1 MGHFGQDVHLP
12 RMTDIA
18 VQDATNP
25 EATALEATVRLA
37 ARGDERAFDRL
48 VSEHHAAMARVAY
61 VICGDAD
68 VTRDAVQ
75 GAWSIAWRRLPSL
88 RDPAQVRAW
97 LVAIAAN
104 EARQALRR
112 QRRRPVVDLSATY
125 DHAAGGDPADAIEVV
140 DLQRALARLKPD
152 ERQLLALR
160 FVAGLDSTEIARE
173 LGGSASGIR
182 SRIARLVDRLRTDLD
197 HG

>member
-1 MGHFGQDVHLP
+1 MGHFGQEGHLH

-18 VQDATNP
+18 VQDATNR
-25 EATALEATVRLA
+25 EAIALEATVRLA

-48 VSEHHAAMARVAY
+48 VSEHHAAMSRVAY

-88 RDPAQVRAW
+88 RDPVQIRAW

-125 DHAAGGDPADAIEVV
+125 DHTAGGDPADAIEVV
-140 DLQRALARLKPD
+140 DLQRALSHLRPD
-152 ERQLLALR
+152 ERQLLAL
-160 FVAGLDSTEIARE
+160 
-173 LGGSASGIR
+173 
-182 SRIARLVDRLRTDLD
+182 
-197 HG
+197 

>member
-1 MGHFGQDVHLP
+1 
-12 RMTDIA
+12 MTDIA
-18 VQDATNP
+18 VQDATTR

-48 VSEHHAAMARVAY
+48 VSEHHPAMSRVAY
-61 VICGDAD
+61 VICGDPD
-68 VTRDAVQ
+68 LTRDAVQ
-75 GAWSIAWRRLPSL
+75 SAWSIVWRRLPTL
-88 RDPAQVRAW
+88 RDPAHVRSW

-112 QRRRPVVDLSATY
+112 QRRRPVVDLSAAH
-125 DHAAGGDPADAIEVV
+125 DRASGGDPADSIEVV
-140 DLQRALARLKPD
+140 DLQRALSHLKPD

-160 FVAGLDSTEIARE
+160 FVAGLDSTEIAQQ